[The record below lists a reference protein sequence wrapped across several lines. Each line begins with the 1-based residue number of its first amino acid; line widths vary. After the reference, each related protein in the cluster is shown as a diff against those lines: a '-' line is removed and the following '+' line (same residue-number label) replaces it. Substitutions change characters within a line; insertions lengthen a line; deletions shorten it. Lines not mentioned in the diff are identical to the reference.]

1 MEFQAADYIQ
11 AGTGSVAGSR
21 SAGRTVEAAD
31 TLAAVAAAVDIHP
44 AVGSPAVA
52 AEGNHPAV
60 VEDNL
65 PAVGTRPAEVA
76 VGIAGLVDRTGSA
89 VLAVDRKD
97 PAEGYR
103 SVRFGSAAH
112 RMVKAF
118 GKGCLT

>member
-11 AGTGSVAGSR
+11 AGTGSVVGSR
-21 SAGRTVEAAD
+21 SAGRSVEAAD
-31 TLAAVAAAVDIHP
+31 TLAAAAVGIHP

-52 AEGNHPAV
+52 AEGNHPAA
-60 VEDNL
+60 EDSL
-65 PAVGTRPAEVA
+65 PVVGTRPAEVA
-76 VGIAGLVDRTGSA
+76 VGTAGLVDRAGSA

-97 PAEGYR
+97 PVEGYR